1 MERIKLTTNLFL
13 DEYIPR
19 QLYEKYKGREG
30 ELIKL
35 LDKRLVESD
44 QKLRDLFGPVT
55 INNWWLGGSR
65 NWSGVRTSDSPYY
78 SPTSQHTHGKASD
91 KLFSRHSAKEVQE
104 YIQKNYRE
112 LGITGLELGVTW
124 VHTDTRESQNNK
136 LITFTS

>member
-19 QLYEKYKGREG
+19 QLYEQYKGREG

-35 LDKRLVESD
+35 LDKRLIEAD

-65 NWSGVRTSDSPYY
+65 NWSGLRTPESPYY
-78 SPTSQHTHGKASD
+78 SPTSQHTHGRASD
-91 KLFSRHSAKEVQE
+91 KIFSRHSAKEVQE
-104 YIQKNYRE
+104 YIRNNYQE
-112 LGITGLELGVTW
+112 LGITGLELNVTW
-124 VHTDTRESQNNK
+124 VHSDVRESRNNK